1 MQIPSEISD
10 KVINFY
16 RQLTGVSLKWIVS
29 LLCLVSIA
37 LIGFFSNHYQARS
50 SIGIIVTESEGVQPS
65 EVKMS
70 QSNVLPNSPI
80 NHAAMPTIWP
90 TSGEVTSRFGWRS
103 SPWGDGREMHSGID
117 IANSFGTPIYATADG
132 EVVQSGWAG
141 GYGNI
146 VQIHH
151 GNGIETI
158 YGHNS
163 RVIAAVGQTVKKGQV
178 IAYLGSTGRSTGPHL
193 HYEIRVNGTAVDPI
207 SYLVL

>member
-10 KVINFY
+10 KVIIFY
-16 RQLTGVSLKWIVS
+16 RQLTGVSLKWLVS

-80 NHAAMPTIWP
+80 NLAAMPTIWP